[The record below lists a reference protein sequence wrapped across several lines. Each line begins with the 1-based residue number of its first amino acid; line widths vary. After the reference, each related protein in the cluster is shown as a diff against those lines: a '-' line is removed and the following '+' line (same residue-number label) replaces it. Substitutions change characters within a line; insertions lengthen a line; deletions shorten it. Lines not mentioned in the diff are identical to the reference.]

1 LTATTGGGTDVSIG
15 GSETSLRLSLEIS
28 MEAVLMLNTCCWLWS
43 PGLRGL
49 DRRLLGLSDLS
60 CSDLRLTGDMEP
72 VSRRPE
78 RLAGEAE
85 RPLMS
90 RVRLETRALVS
101 DWAEFCRVS
110 PDTGSSAHALA
121 PRLGE

>member
-1 LTATTGGGTDVSIG
+1 MSIG
-15 GSETSLRLSLEIS
+15 GSETSLRPSLETS
-28 MEAVLMLNTCCWLWS
+28 MEAVLILNTCCWLWS

-49 DRRLLGLSDLS
+49 DSRLLGLSDLS

-90 RVRLETRALVS
+90 LVRLETRALVS
-101 DWAEFCRVS
+101 DWAEFCLVS